1 MKDEGNDTEYKANFQ
16 MADKNHDGRI
26 SFQELKEVMEKSQC
40 SCSEA
45 ELPDYVNDEI

>member
-1 MKDEGNDTEYKANFQ
+1 

-45 ELPDYVNDEI
+45 ELQDYVNDEIQMKMENQTWRLFWI